1 MLHLTT
7 DTFARPDG
15 VHDDGDPRVLY
26 VRSYLLIRT
35 AVGGLGALLPT
46 LLFLIEWAFLRGDA
60 TVRGSLSAYYF
71 TPARDLFVGVM
82 CTAGVLLVT
91 YLAGQVRTWDFW
103 LSSLA
108 GVAALG
114 VAFFPTE
121 RPGVAASAPMCGPE
135 VTPVPGGCTA
145 LQSAWGETTVAAIHY
160 TSAAVFILTLAAVCF
175 VFAHRDAR
183 HDVRRSRVVFHRAC
197 GVAILVAVGWIL
209 LGLVAPLD
217 VAGLTPLYL
226 GEVVALYAFAASW
239 LVKGHDLRRLLPAR
253 LRARLTPPS
262 ARR

>member
-7 DTFARPDG
+7 DTFARPVDLRDG
-15 VHDDGDPRVLY
+15 DDPRVLY

-35 AVGGLGALLPT
+35 AVGALGALLPT

-71 TPARDLFVGVM
+71 TPARDLFVGVL

-121 RPGVAASAPMCGPE
+121 RPGVAPSAPMCGA
-135 VTPVPGGCTA
+135 TPTPRGCTA
-145 LQSAWGETTVAAIHY
+145 LQQAWGETTVAAIHFA
-160 TSAAVFILTLAAVCF
+160 SAAVFILALAAICF

-183 HDVRRSRVVFHRAC
+183 HDVRRARVVFHRAC
-197 GVAILVAVGWIL
+197 GTAILVAVGWIL

-239 LVKGHDLRRLLPAR
+239 LVKGHDLSRLLPER
-253 LRARLTPPS
+253 LRARLTRPS
-262 ARR
+262 DRR

>member
-7 DTFARPDG
+7 DTFARPADP
-15 VHDDGDPRVLY
+15 HDASDPRVLY

-35 AVGGLGALLPT
+35 AVGTLGALLPT
-46 LLFLIEWAFLRGDA
+46 MLFLLEWAFLRGDA

-71 TPARDLFVGVM
+71 TPARDLFVGVL

-103 LSSLA
+103 LSSAA

-121 RPGVAASAPMCGPE
+121 RPGLRAGAAACGPG
-135 VTPVPGGCTA
+135 VTPRPRGCTA
-145 LQSAWGETTVAAIHY
+145 LQQAWGETTVAAVHY
-160 TSAAVFILTLAAVCF
+160 ASAAVFILAMAAICF

-183 HDVRRSRVVFHRAC
+183 HGVRRSRVRFHRAC
-197 GVAILVAVGWIL
+197 GTAILVAVGWIL
-209 LGLVAPLD
+209 LGLVAPVD
-217 VAGLTPLYL
+217 VAGLAPLYL
-226 GEVVALYAFAASW
+226 GEVVSLYAFAASW
-239 LVKGHDLRRLLPAR
+239 LVKGHDLRRLLPQR
-253 LRARLTPPS
+253 LRARWQAAPRP
-262 ARR
+262 